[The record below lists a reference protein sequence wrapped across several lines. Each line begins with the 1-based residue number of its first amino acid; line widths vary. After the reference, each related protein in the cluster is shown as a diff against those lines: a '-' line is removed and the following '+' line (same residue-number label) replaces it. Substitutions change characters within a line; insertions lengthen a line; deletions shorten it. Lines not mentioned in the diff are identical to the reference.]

1 MPTTPNTI
9 AYANISQYLAS
20 DSISKGSLFSTITNP
35 ELPTIL
41 LVENFFLNYLYTN
54 DPSNTGLPALTNYVW
69 GLCGAFGLTAQGIIS
84 GGGGSVT
91 PVTPFIA
98 PPPYQFEV
106 SASSFMVTGD
116 TSKTISNFIGYNLL
130 FIRSNTTQSTV
141 NTGGSY
147 YSWNVTTGLFQIVGA
162 AGEGELFQIYAV

>member
-69 GLCGAFGLTAQGIIS
+69 GLCGAFGLTAQGIIA
-84 GGGGSVT
+84 GGGGSIT
-91 PVTPFIA
+91 PITPSIA
-98 PPPYQFEV
+98 PSPYQFVV
-106 SASSFMVTGD
+106 SASSFMVTGQS
-116 TSKTISNFIGYNLL
+116 TITISTFIGYNLL
-130 FIRSNTTQSTV
+130 FVRNNITQSTV
-141 NTGGSY
+141 NTGGTY
-147 YSWNVTTGLFQIVGA
+147 YSWNRTTGEFTCVGA
-162 AGEGELFQIYAV
+162 AEVDELFQIYAV